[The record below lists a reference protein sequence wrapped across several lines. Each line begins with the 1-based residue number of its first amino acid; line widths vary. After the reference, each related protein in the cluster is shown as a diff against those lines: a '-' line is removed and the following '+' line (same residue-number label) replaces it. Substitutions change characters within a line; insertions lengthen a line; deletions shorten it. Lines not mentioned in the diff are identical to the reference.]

1 VEPFHTAW
9 LACNNRNCNNLNQT
23 PLCVGQGLH
32 VHMKQVERWIH
43 TQGVTDLPKREIFE
57 KVWRNHIE
65 VIVHR
70 WDPSTQPGW
79 LAIMEIGIIMLIKHN
94 PKRKEKR

>member
-1 VEPFHTAW
+1 
-9 LACNNRNCNNLNQT
+9 
-23 PLCVGQGLH
+23 
-32 VHMKQVERWIH
+32 M
-43 TQGVTDLPKREIFE
+43 TDLPKKEIFE

-79 LAIMEIGIIMLIKHN
+79 LAIMEIVVISNYLLLFKMGAKLVNCMYASISVVVGCVQL
-94 PKRKEKR
+94 RLLST